1 MRTIATLTDQT
12 ILGLPGL
19 SDAAPRLTARA
30 VVQRADGLY
39 AVMYARK
46 FNLHTLP
53 GGGMDPGESPKAAL
67 RRELMEE
74 IGCACETITP
84 IGIVEENRAHADYT
98 QRSWYFFVTTKG
110 PTTDASLT
118 ADEAANGACV
128 QWCTWEE
135 MVERICGPVRQTN
148 QQKFLQ
154 ARDKAVIEALAS
166 AK

>member
-19 SDAAPRLTARA
+19 STAAPRLTARA
-30 VVQRADGLY
+30 VMQRTDGLY

-46 FNLHTLP
+46 FDLHTLP
-53 GGGMDPGESPKAAL
+53 GGGMDPGESPEAAL
-67 RRELMEE
+67 RRELLEE
-74 IGCACETITP
+74 TGCACETITP
-84 IGIVEENRAHADYT
+84 IGIVEENRGHADYT

-110 PTTDASLT
+110 PTTDASFT
-118 ADEAANGACV
+118 ADEAANGTCV
-128 QWCTWEE
+128 QWCTWAE

-148 QQKFLQ
+148 QQRFLQ
-154 ARDKAVIEALAS
+154 ARDKAVIETLAS